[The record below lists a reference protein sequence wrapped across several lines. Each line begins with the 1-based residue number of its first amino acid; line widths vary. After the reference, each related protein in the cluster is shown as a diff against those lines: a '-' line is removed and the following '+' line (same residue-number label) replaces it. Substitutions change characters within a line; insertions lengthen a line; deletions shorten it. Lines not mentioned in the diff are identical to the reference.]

1 MATYHYKTQ
10 GTCSTDIDVT
20 VEDGIVKAVSFTGG
34 CHGNL
39 QGISTLVAGMP
50 VDEVIRK
57 LKGIRCGYKRTSC
70 PDQLCCALEQMK

>member
-20 VEDGIVKAVSFTGG
+20 VEEGIVKAVSFTGG

>member
-1 MATYHYKTQ
+1 M
-10 GTCSTDIDVT
+10 DVT
-20 VEDGIVKAVSFTGG
+20 VEEGIVKAVSFTGG